1 MRERWLGATG
11 KKVPEIAVD
20 GEDLTLPDNEHV
32 TVAGETHE
40 ALVLAQATDLDRMQ
54 AAHRAGTPVVVRAAT
69 ADAVKEALA
78 RPEVA
83 CVAVPAEARALRDL
97 DLTAL
102 TYE

>member
-11 KKVPEIAVD
+11 QKVPEIAIE
-20 GEDLTLPDNEHV
+20 GEDLTLPDDAHV
-32 TVAGETHE
+32 TVAGQTYE
-40 ALVLAQATDLDRMQ
+40 ALVLAEVTDLDRLR
-54 AAHRAGTPVVVRAAT
+54 AAHRAGTPVIVRAAT
-69 ADAVKEALA
+69 APAVKNALA

-83 CVAVPAEARALRDL
+83 TAAVPADARELRDL